1 MLENILSKYKSGFSD
16 FTLLRGQQK
25 SEQWVQYTT
34 EKGYAVVMREGESRN
49 TRGVSATV
57 FANGA
62 YGFTALPRYDDA
74 AAQFVLKKAKE
85 NALLLA
91 SARKEALSPVPMTEN
106 GAMMREMD
114 YRFLTDRQL
123 CAFATELG
131 KYAESRKPGI
141 KAEIMIVQDAT
152 EKLLVVSNGYDY
164 HNIENLPG
172 ISIQLKMDDIS
183 VYKEIHP
190 RKRSMCSI
198 VEDPAEVYALI
209 DKLVEELSEKKAE
222 DKDAVFAEGG
232 EWDCVLSPVFVAL
245 LAHEAVGHTMEA
257 DAVLQKGSVGREYMG
272 KQVASPL
279 VSLTDFHSKVCGGVD
294 GLLDIPVDDEGV
306 KCIDAPI
313 IKDGILC
320 GAMTDRRTAAMLNM
334 PMTGNA
340 RASRYCDT
348 TVIRMRNTCFHPGT
362 SKFEDMIAAIDKGYY
377 LKTCG
382 GGNGSLKGEFR
393 MTAAELY
400 EIRGGKL
407 GRKVKPT
414 TTAGIAWEALKTVD
428 MVGAEFSPGESCGIC
443 GKDDQGIH
451 TAEGGAAFKMRLRI
465 AGR

>member
-1 MLENILSKYKSGFSD
+1 MLDDILSKYKSGFSD
-16 FTLLRGQQK
+16 FTLLRGQHK
-25 SEQWVQYTT
+25 SVIRTMYTT
-34 EKGYAVVMREGESRN
+34 EKGQTDILKYGFEENSL
-49 TRGVSATV
+49 GVCATV

-74 AAQFVLKKAKE
+74 TVQCVLKKAKE

-91 SARKEALSPVPMTEN
+91 ASQKNPLPPVPETEN
-106 GAMMREMD
+106 GAIMRDLD
-114 YRFLTDRQL
+114 YRFLTERQV
-123 CAFATELG
+123 CTFAKELG
-131 KYAESRKPGI
+131 KYAESKKPGI
-141 KAEIMIVQDAT
+141 KAEILVLQDAT
-152 EKLLVVSNGYDY
+152 EKLLIVSNGYDY

-172 ISIQLKMDDIS
+172 ISVQLKMDDCSIS
-183 VYKEIHP
+183 KEIHSS
-190 RKRSMCSI
+190 KRSLCSI
-198 VEDPAEVYALI
+198 AEDPAEVYALI
-209 DKLVEELSEKKAE
+209 DKLVEELAEKKAE
-222 DKDAVFAEGG
+222 DEDAIYAEGG
-232 EWDCVLSPVFVAL
+232 EWDCVLSPEFVSL

-257 DAVLQKGSVGREYMG
+257 DAVLQKGSVGLEYMG

-294 GLLDIPVDDEGV
+294 GRLDIPVDDEGV
-306 KCIDAPI
+306 KCIDAPL

-320 GAMTDRRTAAMLNM
+320 GALTDRRTAAALGM

-340 RASRYCDT
+340 RANQYSDT
-348 TVIRMRNTCFHPGT
+348 TIIRMRNTCFHPGT

-377 LKTCG
+377 LKKMG

-414 TTAGIAWEALKTVD
+414 SVAGIAWNALKTVD
-428 MVGAEFSPGESCGIC
+428 MVSSDFNGGEMCGYC
-443 GKDDQGIH
+443 GKNDQDIR